1 MAALLQDVRYALRML
16 AKSPGFT
23 AIVVCTLALGIGAN
37 TALFSVVN
45 SVLLNPLPYP
55 RASQLVALYEKN
67 AGMTEAPISYLNFL
81 DWQRDNKTFASMAIY
96 RHEDYSLT
104 GTGRAERVNGLMVS
118 AEFLTTLDVHPALG
132 RDFNR
137 SDDQLGAQPVA
148 LLSDGFWHRHFGG
161 DPAILGKSFELEGT
175 PYTIAG
181 VLPSKFSF
189 NDVERDV
196 LVPAGQWAD
205 PSFRDRSVD
214 LSSHA
219 VGRLR
224 PGVTLAQAS
233 AEMDSLAQ
241 NLSVA
246 YPEADKG
253 VGISVIP
260 LREDLVGN
268 VQPVLL
274 ALLAAVGFLLLIACT
289 NVAGLLLA
297 RSFRRSGEF
306 ALRVAIGARRWRIVM
321 QLLTESLIVAGLG
334 GVSGILLAMFGTRAI
349 LRMLPEALPRSADI
363 AIDARVL
370 LFTLGVSL
378 LGGIGFGLVPA
389 FKSSNVNLQEVLR
402 RSSRGAGGAHHRLQ
416 GSMVAFQLAMA
427 LVLLAGAGLMLR
439 SLAALWKVN
448 PGYNADHAMTFSL
461 SLPSN
466 EKTTEAETRQRL
478 RHFDASMRAIPG
490 VEAVS
495 VTLGSRPMIHDSEIP
510 FWIKGQPKP
519 ASNNDMPQSM
529 FYLVE
534 AGFQRAMGI
543 TLKHGRF
550 VSEQDD
556 ESTPIVIDIDEEFA
570 RRYFPN
576 QDPIGQHIHVAGFDV
591 EAEIVGVVGHIRQW
605 GPGNDPKSAI
615 EAQFFYPF
623 MQLPPNL
630 MRLAA
635 NGVAVVLRT
644 HGDPV
649 SIMEPVRNAVAAFDP
664 GAVMYAEET
673 MNQVIAKSLAARRF
687 SMILLAVFAAIAL
700 ALSCVG
706 IYGVISYLTEE
717 RTREIGVRMALGAR
731 RSDVLLLVLGQGA
744 KMVFLGTGIGLLL
757 ALGLTRLIASQLYG
771 VTSHDPLTFASA
783 GLALAVVALAAC
795 CIPARR
801 AMQVEPVVA
810 LRYE

>member
-1 MAALLQDVRYALRML
+1 MAALFEDIRYALRML

-45 SVLLNPLPYP
+45 GVLLNPLPYP
-55 RASQLVALYEKN
+55 HASELVALYEKN
-67 AGMTEAPISYLNFL
+67 AGMNEAPISYLNFL
-81 DWQRDNKTFASMAIY
+81 DWQRSSKTFASMAIY
-96 RHEDYSLT
+96 RHEDYNLT
-104 GTGRAERVNGLMVS
+104 GSGRAERVNGLMVS
-118 AEFLTTLDVHPALG
+118 AEFLMTLGVHPALG
-132 RDFNR
+132 RDLNK
-137 SDDQLGAQPVA
+137 SDDRLGAQPVV
-148 LLSDGFWHRHFGG
+148 LLSNGFWQRHFGG
-161 DPAILGKSFELEGT
+161 DPAVLGKSLELEGT
-175 PYTIAG
+175 DYTIAG
-181 VLPSKFSF
+181 VLPSRFSF

-196 LVPAGQWAD
+196 FVPVGRWDD
-205 PSFRDRSVD
+205 PSFLDRRVD
-214 LSSHA
+214 VSSHA

-224 PGVTLAQAS
+224 QGVTLAQAS
-233 AEMDSLAQ
+233 AEMDSIAQ

-297 RSFRRSGEF
+297 RSIRRSGEF
-306 ALRVAIGARRWRIVM
+306 ALRVALGARRRRIVM
-321 QLLTESLIVAGLG
+321 QLLTESMIIAALG
-334 GVSGILLAMFGTRAI
+334 GVSGILLAMFGTHAG
-349 LRMLPEALPRSADI
+349 LRMLPHALPHSADI
-363 AIDARVL
+363 PIDARVL

-378 LGGIGFGLVPA
+378 LGGIGFGLAPA
-389 FKSSNVNLQEVLR
+389 FKSSKVNLQEVLR
-402 RSSRGAGGAHHRLQ
+402 RSSRGSGGGRHRLQ
-416 GSMVAFQLAMA
+416 GLMVAFQLAMA

-448 PGYNADHAMTFSL
+448 PGYDPDHAITFSL

-466 EKTTEAETRQRL
+466 AKTTEAETRQRL
-478 RHFDASMRAIPG
+478 RHFNASMRAIPG

-495 VTLGSRPMIHDSEIP
+495 ATLGSRPMIHDSEIP
-510 FWIKGQPKP
+510 FWIKGQSKP

-534 AGFQRAMGI
+534 AGFQKAMGI
-543 TLKHGRF
+543 TLKSGRF
-550 VSEQDD
+550 VSERDD
-556 ESTPIVIDIDEEFA
+556 ENAPTVIDIDEEFA
-570 RRYFPN
+570 QRYFPD
-576 QDPIGQHIHVAGFDV
+576 QDPIGRHIHIAGFDV

-630 MRLAA
+630 MRLIA

-644 HGDPV
+644 HGDP
-649 SIMEPVRNAVAAFDP
+649 SAIMEPVRNAVTAFDP

-673 MNQVIAKSLAARRF
+673 MEQVIAKSLAARRF
-687 SMILLAVFAAIAL
+687 SMILLGTFAAIAL
-700 ALSCVG
+700 ALSSVG
-706 IYGVISYLTEE
+706 IYGAISYLAEE

-731 RSDVLLLVLGQGA
+731 RSDVLLLVLGEGA
-744 KMVFLGTGIGLLL
+744 RMAVLGIGIGVLL
-757 ALGLTRLIASQLYG
+757 ALGLTRLIANQLYG
-771 VTSHDPLTFASA
+771 VSPHDPLTLGSA
-783 GLALAVVALAAC
+783 GLVLALVALAAC
-795 CIPARR
+795 YIPASR
-801 AMQVEPVVA
+801 AMRVDPVVA